1 MIKFILFLNK
11 LLHIAIKKYF
21 VKKLAKKQR
30 QEKYNSKYQSHN
42 PTPKQ
47 SLYAEDILYDTQ
59 QVYILY
65 SVTQNNFKYCMHN
78 KLLKR
83 QNILEFK
90 FMLNKFVN
98 QNEFVHEKFE
108 NDAHEIYRKLKSKSI
123 SKKNMLSL
131 NEFLLPFITREI
143 PQQIESLSSQKYGNL
158 IVVK

>member
-1 MIKFILFLNK
+1 MIKFVLFLNR
-11 LLHIAIKKYF
+11 LLHLAIKKYF
-21 VKKLAKKQR
+21 DKKLNQR
-30 QEKYNSKYQSHN
+30 HYKEKH
-42 PTPKQ
+42 TPNLKQ
-47 SLYAEDILYDTQ
+47 SLYAEDIIYNTQ
-59 QVYILY
+59 QVYIIY
-65 SVTQNNFKYCMHN
+65 SVVQNNFKYCMHN

-98 QNEFVHEKFE
+98 QNEFVHEKKFE

-131 NEFLLPFITREI
+131 NEFLQPFITVEI
-143 PQQIESLSSQKYGNL
+143 PQQTDAVSKYGNL